1 MNRLRLLAFGDFH
14 ANPFGEFSR
23 SIDSDGSTVLS
34 EFITNTASWI
44 ADCFNSRDFDFL
56 INNGDFSH
64 TPGTMNAPTIRLLS
78 RIERIFGEIPRIYNI
93 GNHDLD
99 GKVGLHNLE
108 LNGLIP
114 GVEKMVQPGKVLNYC
129 GMYFVPYTYSMEQQ
143 EKLINEIPDNSIV
156 VVHTPIRGIFMG
168 SSVLDP
174 HGVDPKIFD
183 RFRLTIASHYHI
195 PQVIVGGEIEVLSD
209 EGFVSENIP
218 PGAVVM
224 MGTPCAHS
232 FDDKN
237 QQYGIWDFSI
247 VDERVRVEF
256 VPNLNS
262 PRFISSKAETA
273 DEILEILTKQR
284 EEKTFF
290 SITAPKEA
298 IDEALKSGIEFPDVR
313 FRREKKKLDVS
324 RTAVLKQSQLS
335 DVKTTLKQ
343 YVSTL
348 DDENLDP
355 DSVVEFVSP
364 LMNSMG
370 VKVSDSIGGH
380 VTFKNLKL
388 KNFLSWEK
396 AEVSFDSPGELF
408 LISGVNQ
415 DTTTASSNGSGKS
428 SLLESL
434 VWCLYDTTYRDLPN
448 KNSVVRKDA
457 DECEVSVSFAT
468 DEGEF
473 IVTRSRKSSG
483 KGVVSITKNGEE
495 ISRGN
500 IAAVNSQI
508 VEAVGIPYDVFS
520 YITLFGSSNTNRF
533 TLMGDADKKKFLG
546 RIFNLQSYE
555 LLRIKV
561 KEVVSEYQK
570 LRTSLTA
577 NVDTLMSSIFRIES
591 TIKEKTREAETKE
604 QERKDK
610 LSDIEKS
617 LLVTK
622 ENLSVVGQAI
632 GELKREEFPLLEE
645 KKTLEEVIGK
655 GFGEIKKHLD
665 AQLNNLN
672 VYLEKIEK
680 LEKKK
685 QSVNSKIEKKRNEIE
700 NFSLNC
706 PTCGQGLPQDKVNE
720 VLLQLSVELEELEN
734 ESEEFSGDISDT
746 KAEVKELE
754 EKIDD
759 LDKQVRNFG
768 DKEKEELKRVD
779 SELSNL
785 QSSLNSKN
793 AHATEMASKLKLL
806 EKQLEILKSE
816 DYYAGIK
823 TLKETL
829 EKEKEALEQN
839 KEKLES
845 NNNQLSFSNRV
856 WELLGPS
863 AIISYVLDSGIEE
876 LNNYLSEISS
886 GIYGDD
892 YSISLSSVREL
903 GSGAEEN
910 KISIVYSTQA
920 GCYGASSDGE
930 KRKADISI
938 FLSLNSLA
946 SALGT
951 GSTNLI
957 IADEAL
963 DSLDS
968 VASKAVIDSISKY
981 ASEEGKQV
989 FLVSHSDN
997 VVPFVNNVI
1006 WVERKNGVSTM
1017 KN

>member
-1 MNRLRLLAFGDFH
+1 MKNLRVLAFGDFH

-23 SIDSDGSTVLS
+23 SIDSEGSTLLS

-44 ADCFNSRDFDFL
+44 AHNFNNSVFDFL

-114 GVEKMVQPGKVLNYC
+114 GVEKMVQPGRLLEYC
-129 GMYFVPYTYSMEQQ
+129 GLYFVPYTYSMEQQ
-143 EKLINEIPDNSIV
+143 EKLINEIPDGSIA

-174 HGVDPKIFD
+174 HGVDPKIFN

-195 PQVIVGGEIEVLSD
+195 PQVISNGSIEVLTD
-209 EGFVSENIP
+209 EGFHSKDIP
-218 PGAVVM
+218 FGTVVM

-237 QQYGIWDFSI
+237 QQYGIWRFRFND
-247 VDERVRVEF
+247 DEAEVKF
-256 VPNLNS
+256 LPNPES
-262 PRFISSKAETA
+262 PRFVSSKAETA

-298 IDEALKSGIEFPDVR
+298 IDEALKSGIDFPDVR
-313 FRREKKKLDVS
+313 FRREKKKLDVA
-324 RTAVLKQSQLS
+324 RTSVLKQSQLS
-335 DVKTTLKQ
+335 DVKTTIKQ

-348 DDENLDP
+348 DDDNLDP
-355 DSVVEFVSP
+355 EEVVEFISP
-364 LMNSMG
+364 LLNSMG
-370 VKVSDSIGGH
+370 AKLSDSIGGH
-380 VTFKNLKL
+380 VTFKSLKL
-388 KNFLSWEK
+388 KNFLSWEN
-396 AEVSFDSPGELF
+396 AELGFDSPGELF

-448 KNSVVRKDA
+448 KNSVVRKDS
-457 DECEVSVSFAT
+457 DECEVSVSFST

-473 IVTRSRKSSG
+473 VVTRSRKSSG
-483 KGVVSITKNGEE
+483 KGAVSILKNGDE

-520 YITLFGSSNTNRF
+520 YITLFGSGNNNRF
-533 TLMGDADKKKFLG
+533 TLMGDADKKRFLG
-546 RIFNLQSYE
+546 RIFNLQNYE

-561 KEVVSEYQK
+561 KEFISELQK
-570 LRTSLTA
+570 HKTA
-577 NVDTLMSSIFRIES
+577 LSANIDTLSASIFRIES
-591 TIKEKTREAETKE
+591 TIKEKTREANSKE
-604 QERKDK
+604 AERNDK
-610 LSDIEKS
+610 LSAIRKE
-617 LLVTK
+617 LRILK
-622 ENLSVVGQAI
+622 ENRSIIDQSI
-632 GELKREEFPLLEE
+632 GELRRAELPLQETKKKLEDVINSGSGGVRIQLDAALSNLKTCLERIERHGKKLETVNRKVE
-645 KKTLEEVIGK
+645 KKQ
-655 GFGEIKKHLD
+655 GEI
-665 AQLNNLN
+665 
-672 VYLEKIEK
+672 EG
-680 LEKKK
+680 
-685 QSVNSKIEKKRNEIE
+685 
-700 NFSLNC
+700 FSMDC
-706 PTCGQGLPQDKVNE
+706 PTCNQPLPQEKVNE
-720 VLLQLSVELEELEN
+720 VLVQLSVDLDELLNEREEILV
-734 ESEEFSGDISDT
+734 SIDSSKSDA
-746 KAEVKELE
+746 KILE
-754 EKIDD
+754 EKADE
-759 LDKQVRNFG
+759 LDTQIREFG
-768 DKEKEELKRVD
+768 NEERESLKNIGV
-779 SELSNL
+779 ELSGVQKEL
-785 QSSLNSKN
+785 AEKTAHLNGLVSKYQ
-793 AHATEMASKLKLL
+793 LL
-806 EKQLEILKSE
+806 EKQENSLENE
-816 DYYAGIK
+816 DYFVGIK
-823 TLKETL
+823 ALEETL
-829 EKEKEALEQN
+829 EKEGEALLSK
-839 KEKLES
+839 KEKLEE
-845 NNNQLSFSNRV
+845 NNRTLSFTSRV

-863 AIISYVLDSGIEE
+863 AVISYVLDSGIEE

-910 KISIVYSTQA
+910 KISVVYSTQA

-938 FLSLNSLA
+938 FLSLHSLA

-957 IADEAL
+957 VADEAL

-968 VASKAVIDSISKY
+968 VASKAVIDTINKY
-981 ASEEGKQV
+981 ASEEQKQV

-997 VVPFVNNVI
+997 VVPFVNNVV